1 MDEDEQNKTINIAVF
16 CQKYSN
22 FELINDNPPM
32 QLLTIPITANLFR
45 YIFYEN
51 DTFNINPS
59 VCNNPSLFNYISLLP
74 GPTGYAD
81 NGIGR
86 YKANTIP
93 FSLVGEIKNTI
104 TSSLSI
110 GLEQIDP
117 TSLIILNKEISSI
130 KSLCNLHCQSM
141 VNSLRWS
148 DITNLVLADPT
159 YDYSKTLNLSIE
171 LIFVSNTEGVSNL
184 AVIVNYNIS
193 GLQPM

>member
-1 MDEDEQNKTINIAVF
+1 MDEPNKTINIAVF

-22 FELINDNPPM
+22 FELINDNPPI
-32 QLLTIPITANLFR
+32 QLLTIPITVNLFK

-51 DTFNINPS
+51 DSFNINPA
-59 VCNNPSLFNYISLLP
+59 VCNNYSLFNYISLLP
-74 GPTGYAD
+74 GPSGYYE

-86 YKANTIP
+86 YKANTEP
-93 FSLVGEIKNTI
+93 FSLVSEINDNI
-104 TSSLSI
+104 MQCLQI

-117 TSLIILNKEISSI
+117 TSLIVLNKEISSI

-148 DITNLVLADPT
+148 DITNLVLADPG

-193 GLQPM
+193 GLQQM

>member
-1 MDEDEQNKTINIAVF
+1 MDEDESNKTINIAVF

-22 FELINDNPPM
+22 FELINDNPPI
-32 QLLTIPITANLFR
+32 QLLTIPITLNLFK

-51 DTFNINPS
+51 DSFTINPA
-59 VCNNPSLFNYISLLP
+59 VCNNSSLFNYISLLP
-74 GPTGYAD
+74 GPSGYYE

-86 YKANTIP
+86 YKVNTEP
-93 FSLVGEIKNTI
+93 FSLGGEINDNI
-104 TSSLSI
+104 MQCLHIS
-110 GLEQIDP
+110 LEQIDP
-117 TSLIILNKEISSI
+117 SSLIVLNKEISSI

-184 AVIVNYNIS
+184 VVIVNYNIS
-193 GLQPM
+193 GFQ